1 MNDLMLV
8 NASYIVVVIT
18 VLLTYFIA
26 VQQKKSELVKFLRKY
41 DTRK

>member
-8 NASYIVVVIT
+8 NASYVIVVIT
-18 VLLTYFIA
+18 ILLTYFIA